1 MKAHLV
7 KIGII
12 VSAILISLGAIAV
25 LMPGKAI
32 GSAARPLPPEL
43 LRAGATTTE
52 GGQAAFRAQ
61 GAPKGWCS
69 SCGGLCIG
77 LL

>member
-12 VSAILISLGAIAV
+12 VTAIPISLGAIAV
-25 LMPGKAI
+25 RMPGKAG

-43 LRAGATTTE
+43 LRAGTIITE
-52 GGQAAFRAQ
+52 GGQAAF
-61 GAPKGWCS
+61 AP
-69 SCGGLCIG
+69 GGPERLV
-77 LL
+77 